1 MTKSDF
7 FRVLI
12 KVFALY
18 SIILTVFSWIPSNL
32 MYSFFELESLAI
44 LGMSLLFTFLSI
56 LIYVFLIRK
65 TDFIIDFLKIDR
77 GFEDDEI
84 KNLNFNSKKILMLG
98 VILIGGFL
106 IISEASNF
114 ISYSFLAFKSQ
125 VQKGNIYLSAKYNFG
140 STQDYIDWALS
151 AFNLFIGY
159 LLISNYLKI
168 SNWLY
173 RKEKITD

>member
-1 MTKSDF
+1 M
-7 FRVLI
+7 
-12 KVFALY
+12 
-18 SIILTVFSWIPSNL
+18 
-32 MYSFFELESLAI
+32 
-44 LGMSLLFTFLSI
+44 
-56 LIYVFLIRK
+56 
-65 TDFIIDFLKIDR
+65 
-77 GFEDDEI
+77 
-84 KNLNFNSKKILMLG
+84 
-98 VILIGGFL
+98 

-140 STQDYIDWALS
+140 STQDYIDWAFS